1 MWKGQDFRFAWL
13 YLFFIKWDGVEE
25 ELCLFIRQFPF
36 LKTLWQSSFFSL
48 LWWERSDV
56 PCLWLVSMRV
66 FMGSS
71 SARRAE
77 KKKYCSNSFSR
88 RNCPRFH
95 LNTTRDFCLSVW
107 FILTFFRGL
116 FCIVFWWVPFKS
128 IRLIRQS
135 VKGFLTS
142 KTGRFDSDSH
152 HSWDFQVPEIA
163 RVVTI
168 CHRLLQLIFLTL
180 FIPIFL
186 GFRTICCCTTTLVC
200 LPWRMATAIPAVRT
214 T

>member
-142 KTGRFDSDSH
+142 KLVGLTPIRITHEIFKYLKLLESSQSVTVCCNWF
-152 HSWDFQVPEIA
+152 SWLYLSPSSWASGQFVAVQPRSSVFHGGWP
-163 RVVTI
+163 
-168 CHRLLQLIFLTL
+168 QQ
-180 FIPIFL
+180 
-186 GFRTICCCTTTLVC
+186 FRQ
-200 LPWRMATAIPAVRT
+200 
-214 T
+214 